1 MRSLLRR
8 IFRQPDAP
16 QAPVARRRRVE
27 IADGRPIYAIGDVHG
42 CFEALLALEDRIA
55 ADARRLA
62 LTRPLVVY
70 LGDYIDRGPDSRAVL
85 NHLARSDHAD
95 RIERVALCGNH
106 DDTFLR
112 FLRSPGDNMGWLDFG
127 GDATLRSYGIDP
139 AAVLK
144 RRAGDLGR
152 ILREAVP
159 GHHVALLESLPVA
172 LACGDLLFVHAG
184 IRPGVALEDQDDEDL
199 LWIREPFLSEGPRL
213 PLTVVHGHTAGSEPV
228 FGRGRVCI
236 DTGCYA
242 TGRLTA
248 IRITPDG
255 SALL

>member
-8 IFRQPDAP
+8 ILRQPDLS
-16 QAPVARRRRVE
+16 QTPVPRRRRLEVE
-27 IADGRPIYAIGDVHG
+27 AGRPIYAIGDVHG
-42 CFEALLALEDRIA
+42 CLSALLALEERIA

-62 LTRPLVVY
+62 LARPLIVY
-70 LGDYIDRGPDSRAVL
+70 LGDYVDRGPESRAVL
-85 NHLARSDHAD
+85 DHLARSDHAD
-95 RIERVALCGNH
+95 RIERIALCGNH

-112 FLRSPGDNMGWLDFG
+112 FLASPRENMGWLDFG
-127 GDATLRSYGIDP
+127 GDATLHSYGLDP
-139 AAVLK
+139 ATMLSRK
-144 RRAGDLGR
+144 PGDVGR
-152 ILREAVP
+152 ILRETVP
-159 GHHVALLESLPVA
+159 AHHVGLLENLPVA
-172 LACGDLLFVHAG
+172 LVCGDLLFVHAG
-184 IRPGVALEDQDDEDL
+184 VRPGIAFEEQDDEDL

-213 PLTVVHGHTAGSEPV
+213 PLTVVHGHTAGNEPV
-228 FGRGRVCI
+228 FGKGRVCI